1 MPPLTDCA
9 LALRCYG
16 AGVVVVDGTG
26 SDLLGRLAAFLPGQ
40 ARVGDPRGPDVRY
53 EVGAQA
59 PDDLAEGRTWTVAR
73 NGELRFKAPTPE
85 AVLRWLRSD
94 LDHQVAVHAREGLFV
109 HAGAVGWRGHAIL
122 VPGRSMTGKSTLV
135 AELVRRG
142 AIYYSDEYA
151 VIDDRGRVHPYTR
164 PLSLRGD
171 PGSAEPAPDRGS
183 SGPPADREPLPAALV
198 VSAAYQAEASW
209 SPTVVTGARA
219 ALALI
224 DNTVLAATE
233 PARTLRMAA
242 TLGPGV
248 VMLQG
253 MRPDAQLVAPEIL
266 RFIDD
271 LLDGREAPRGRMW
284 GAGYDAPPAR
294 LRAAGADG
302 SGRAEAPRYR
312 ARHLRIEHV
321 LEPLE
326 HARLLEYAGG
336 HEPDFQPGKVFTAG
350 SSWAGVVDPEVRR
363 ARDKKMLDAVW
374 DLFDRRLRELLPDVR
389 RTLGVPWFP
398 LDGIEHRL
406 VVHAD
411 GDFFGVH
418 TDNGR
423 PAVSARRITAVYYFH
438 AMPKRFSGGEL
449 RLYDG
454 VLQDGRIGP
463 GTTYTELAPLDN
475 SLVFFPSQLFH
486 EVRPVR
492 THGPDFRDGRFTVN
506 MWYLAVE
513 PPCAP
518 PGVTADS

>member
-1 MPPLTDCA
+1 MSPLTDCV

-16 AGVVVVDGTG
+16 ARVVVVDGTG
-26 SDLLGRLAAFLPGQ
+26 SDLLVRLAAFLPGQ
-40 ARVGDPRGPDVRY
+40 ACVDDPAASDVRY
-53 EVGAQA
+53 ELSTQS
-59 PDDLAEGRTWTVAR
+59 PDDSADGRVWTVAR
-73 NGELRFKAPTPE
+73 NGALGFRAPTPD

-94 LDHQVAVHAREGLFV
+94 LDHQVATHAREGLFV

-135 AELVRRG
+135 AELVRHG
-142 AIYYSDEYA
+142 AVYYSDEYA

-171 PGSAEPAPDRGS
+171 PGSGELPPGHGSPAPTT
-183 SGPPADREPLPAALV
+183 AREPLPAALV
-198 VSAAYQAEASW
+198 VSAAYREAASW

-224 DNTVLAATE
+224 DNTVLAAAE
-233 PARTLRMAA
+233 PERALRMGAI
-242 TLGPGV
+242 LGPGV

-253 MRPDAQLVAPEIL
+253 MRPDARLVASEIL
-266 RFIDD
+266 RFADD
-271 LLDGREAPRGRMW
+271 LLDGREVPRGRMW

-294 LRAAGADG
+294 LRAGAPDG
-302 SGRAEAPRYR
+302 SGGAETPRYR
-312 ARHLRIEHV
+312 ACHLRVEHV
-321 LEPLE
+321 LEPRE
-326 HARLLEYAGG
+326 HARMLEYAG
-336 HEPDFQPGKVFTAG
+336 EQETDFQPGKVFSAG
-350 SSWAGVVDPEVRR
+350 SSWAGVVDPEIRR
-363 ARDKKMLDAVW
+363 ARDKKMLDGIW

-398 LDGIEHRL
+398 LAGIERRL

-438 AMPKRFSGGEL
+438 ATPRRFSGGEL

-463 GTTYTELAPLDN
+463 GATYTELEPLDN
-475 SLVFFPSQLFH
+475 SLVLFPSQLFH

-492 THGPDFRDGRFTVN
+492 THGHDFRDGRFTVN
-506 MWYLAVE
+506 MWYLAEE
-513 PPCAP
+513 PRCAP
-518 PGVTADS
+518 QSVTADS

>member
-1 MPPLTDCA
+1 LPITDCA
-9 LALRCYG
+9 LSLSCYG
-16 AGVVVVDGTG
+16 ARVVVVDHTG
-26 SDLLGRLAAFLPGQ
+26 SHLLPRLAEFLPGQ
-40 ARVGDPRGPDVRY
+40 ARVGETTAPDVEY
-53 EVGAQA
+53 EVRAQA
-59 PDDLAEGRTWTVAR
+59 PDHLAEARVWEVTR
-73 NGELRFKAPTPE
+73 NGELRFRAATPE
-85 AVLRWLRSD
+85 GVLRWLRSD
-94 LDHQVAVHAREGLFV
+94 LDHQVAIHARDGLFV
-109 HAGAVGWRGHAIL
+109 HAGVVGWRGHAIL

-151 VIDDRGRVHPYTR
+151 VIDDWGRVHAYTR

-171 PGSAEPAPDRGS
+171 SGS
-183 SGPPADREPLPAALV
+183 SQSTPRHQSTGPTTGPEPLPATLV
-198 VSAAYQAEASW
+198 VSAAYQSGASW
-209 SPTVVTGARA
+209 CPAVVTGARA

-224 DNTVLAATE
+224 DNSVLAATE
-233 PARTLRMAA
+233 PTRTLRMAA
-242 TLGPGV
+242 MLGPGV

-253 MRPDAQLVAPEIL
+253 VRPDAELVAPEIL

-271 LLDGREAPRGRMW
+271 LLDGREVSGGRMW
-284 GAGYDAPPAR
+284 GAGYNALPVR
-294 LRAAGADG
+294 LRAGASDG
-302 SGRAEAPRYR
+302 SGRADAPSYR
-312 ARHLRIEHV
+312 ARHLRIEGV
-321 LEPLE
+321 LESRD

-350 SSWAGVVDPEVRR
+350 SSWAGMVDPEVRR

-374 DLFDRRLRELLPDVR
+374 DLFDRRLRDLLPDVR
-389 RTLGVPWFP
+389 RTLGIPWFP
-398 LDGIEHRL
+398 LAGIERRL

-438 AMPKRFSGGEL
+438 ATPKRFSGGEL

-454 VLQDGRIGP
+454 VLQDGRVGP
-463 GTTYTELAPLDN
+463 GTTYTKLEPLDN

-486 EVRPVR
+486 EVRPVQAN
-492 THGPDFRDGRFTVN
+492 GGDFRDGRFTVN

-518 PGVTADS
+518 DSVTADS